1 MGGCA
6 HYCTQAL
13 SVSVLVSGEDVW
25 QGFPTGERDDSHPSY
40 PRKIPCLFLPPLFTL
55 FRRFFRTCRR
65 IGYLFGGQTQ
75 YTTRRTRLSQYLAA
89 CGASFGVYLPQLV

>member
-25 QGFPTGERDDSHPSY
+25 QRFPTGERDDSHPSY
-40 PRKIPCLFLPPLFTL
+40 RKKIPCLFLPPLFRL
-55 FRRFFRTCRR
+55 FRCEMFITDALRT
-65 IGYLFGGQTQ
+65 
-75 YTTRRTRLSQYLAA
+75 
-89 CGASFGVYLPQLV
+89 GVWG

>member
-25 QGFPTGERDDSHPSY
+25 QRFPTGERDDSHPSY
-40 PRKIPCLFLPPLFTL
+40 RKKI
-55 FRRFFRTCRR
+55 
-65 IGYLFGGQTQ
+65 
-75 YTTRRTRLSQYLAA
+75 
-89 CGASFGVYLPQLV
+89 GASVSIFTPTASSERLRQARA